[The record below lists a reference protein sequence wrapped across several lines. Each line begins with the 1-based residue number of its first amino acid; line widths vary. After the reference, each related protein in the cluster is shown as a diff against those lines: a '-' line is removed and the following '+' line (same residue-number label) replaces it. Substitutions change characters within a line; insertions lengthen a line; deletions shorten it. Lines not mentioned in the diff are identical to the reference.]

1 MTSSNDYG
9 TQGSDR
15 INGTLEGDLIR
26 GHGADDWLS
35 GGYGSDTIHG
45 GAGDDI
51 VYGGE
56 SLLDQVDQELKTS
69 QYDNFLDGGNDSDL
83 LVGTILDDLV
93 VGGNGEDLL
102 LGYAGNDL
110 LLGRNSDDRL
120 KGSRGTDNLLGENGN
135 DNLQGNQDNDFL
147 DGGSGNDH
155 LFGYNDFAHPEQSNI
170 DSFTGGDGQDKF
182 VLGSAYE
189 TFYQVGQQNDLA
201 MIADFNSQEDRIQ
214 LNGDVQDYSLKV
226 ATFDLGDSSMSGTYI
241 YNDAYVDSEAIA
253 FVANQT
259 DLNLAAEYIDFV

>member
-1 MTSSNDYG
+1 MTSSYDYD
-9 TQGSDR
+9 TQYSDR
-15 INGTLEGDLIR
+15 INGTVEGDLIR

-45 GAGDDI
+45 GDGDDI

-56 SLLDQVDQELKTS
+56 NLLDEASTDSK
-69 QYDNFLDGGNDSDL
+69 YDNFIDGGNNNDL
-83 LVGTILDDLV
+83 LVGTILDDLA

-110 LLGRNSDDRL
+110 LLGRDGNDRL
-120 KGSRGTDNLLGENGN
+120 YGYQGADTLLGENGN
-135 DNLQGNQDNDFL
+135 DFLQGNQDNDLL
-147 DGGSGNDH
+147 DGGSGNDY
-155 LFGYNDFAHPEQSNI
+155 LSGSNERAYPEQSNI

-182 VLGSAYE
+182 ILGTAYE
-189 TFYQVGQQNDLA
+189 TFYQVGQDNDLA

-214 LNGDVQDYSLKV
+214 LHGDAQDYSLKV
-226 ATFDLGDSSMSGTYI
+226 ATFSLQNSSISGTYI